1 MIVGFLFG
9 TLLVS
14 LLATLSDIVS
24 TYGELIKSKMLVKIS
39 ENNLLI
45 DKNNRAL
52 EETIKETIGF

>member
-1 MIVGFLFG
+1 MIIGFLFG